1 MNEQAKIISND
12 VKLPEEFSTFFAET
26 VAMIDIKY
34 NESNLIDTT
43 KRMNATVLVFHI
55 LSLMM
60 YLRELPCFQ

>member
-1 MNEQAKIISND
+1 
-12 VKLPEEFSTFFAET
+12 
-26 VAMIDIKY
+26 MIDIKY

>member
-1 MNEQAKIISND
+1 MNKLKIISND

-26 VAMIDIKY
+26 VAML
-34 NESNLIDTT
+34 ESNLVDTT

-60 YLRELPCFQ
+60 YLRELLEIFEINR